1 MAEGRHRPVTG
12 HEMSVVAH
20 WPKALGDRIEQ
31 LLVIAAREVRSSD
44 RSLEQYVA
52 DDRELRFGMVEHDM
66 ARRVAR
72 AMADVEGQV
81 ADRDSV
87 AVDQI
92 AVGLKWLAFYAVA
105 MAVILQPG
113 DPKQIL
119 LMRPF
124 DRHSQFLRQ
133 NPGLPAMVDVAVG
146 QQDLLDL
153 HAMLRGGCLE
163 TRQIAPRIDE
173 SAEHRLGAP
182 QQRAILL
189 QGSHRDDCGAER
201 LVGHLAG
208 STLAMDGAVVCNER
222 DTASA

>member
-1 MAEGRHRPVTG
+1 CQKIGDSPRPAHRVNPRRRPDRRERRRPIAESGGDASAAGALDDASRDERIGRPLMAEGRHRPMTG

-20 WPKALGDRIEQ
+20 WPKALGDRIEP

-44 RSLEQYVA
+44 RSLQQYVA

-133 NPGLPAMVDVAVG
+133 N
-146 QQDLLDL
+146 
-153 HAMLRGGCLE
+153 
-163 TRQIAPRIDE
+163 
-173 SAEHRLGAP
+173 
-182 QQRAILL
+182 
-189 QGSHRDDCGAER
+189 
-201 LVGHLAG
+201 
-208 STLAMDGAVVCNER
+208 
-222 DTASA
+222 